1 MGRTQQKILAALSI
15 LLVGAVVLLTST
27 PDNSGT
33 NPTAVFVIDP
43 STVVSIQ
50 IDTAE
55 GRLHAVRSTDGI
67 WTIEAPFEALGSQ
80 ARFDGVIEGL
90 NALVAMEPLESTDY
104 DQFGL
109 LDTNTSVEL
118 VLLGGHVTTI
128 LFGDNTPVGDNRYLR
143 IDDGMVLV
151 GLGDINQYIERPFA
165 TYPADAAD

>member
-27 PDNSGT
+27 PDNSDT
-33 NPTAVFVIDP
+33 NPTAVVVIDP
-43 STVVSIQ
+43 LAVVSMK

-55 GRLHAVRSTDGI
+55 GQLNAVRSTDGI

-80 ARFDGVIEGL
+80 TRFDGVIEGL
-90 NALVAMEPLESTDY
+90 NGLVTMEPLESTEY
-104 DQFGL
+104 AQFGL
-109 LDTNTSVEL
+109 LDTNTTVEI
-118 VLLGGHVTTI
+118 VLLGGQVTTI

-143 IDDGMVLV
+143 VNDGMVLV
-151 GLGDINQYIERPFA
+151 GLGDINQNIERPFA